1 MRILSAETKGD
12 TGVTEVT
19 PMMKQYLQVK
29 EKYSDCILFYRLGD
43 FYEMFND
50 DARIASRELEL
61 VLTGRGG
68 KKGDEIGGESGRIP
82 MCGVPFHSADSYIVR
97 LVSKG
102 YKVAI
107 CEQTEDPALAKG
119 LVSREVVKIVTP
131 GTLTDA
137 RALDEKK
144 NNFLALI
151 YTNDEDETALVFAD
165 ISTGE
170 LFATKLKNAKSDSV
184 SDEIAGYNPSE
195 IIFNSK
201 ARSLYLSD
209 IKSRFD
215 TYIGD
220 INEDFFDYDMAR
232 SALADEMD
240 SSDLSLPEIS
250 ADETLTCGIGAAIM
264 YLCDTQKSSLFKI
277 MNIKRYETAQFMGID
292 YSTRRNLELTASMR
306 EKSKKGTLLWVL
318 DKTKT
323 SMGGRMLAQ
332 WIEKPLL
339 SSEQIKMRLEGVRE
353 LKENIMLREEICECL
368 DKIYDISRLIN
379 RISLGSASPR
389 DMISLRDSLGVLPEI
404 KFKLSQFNSDILDKQ
419 YKHLDVMA
427 DIKEL
432 LEAAVSDEP
441 PVNARDG
448 GVIKSGYNENV
459 DEYRRAQTEGKS
471 WIADIQSSE
480 REKTGIKTLKVG
492 YNKVFGYY
500 IEVSKG
506 QVSAVPDYYVRKQ
519 TLVNGERYITPKLKE
534 IENIIIGAEDRLIRL
549 ELHLFDELKKQV
561 CAQIERLKNTAEVIA
576 TIDVLSSFAYVAE
589 QNDYVMPVVDN
600 SDVTE
605 IKDGRHP
612 VVEKMLKNELFVPN
626 DTYLNTSDDRM
637 CIITGP
643 NMAGKSTYMR
653 QVALITLMAQIG
665 SFVPASSAKIG
676 IVDKIFTRVGA
687 SDDLATGQST
697 FMVEMNE
704 VTNILKNATK
714 NSLVILDEIGR
725 GTSTYDGLSIAWAVA
740 EYICDKEKIGA
751 KTLFSTHYHE
761 LTELENRLAGV
772 KNYCIA
778 VKKRGDNITFLRKI
792 IRGGA
797 DGSYGIEVAALA
809 GIPSDVT
816 VRAKEI
822 FSALEKND
830 VNKGSYQLEGID
842 TVNYALLN
850 MKNDS
855 GNEVIEE
862 LKRLDVTTYTP
873 IEALNKLYELT
884 NKAKDM

>member
-1 MRILSAETKGD
+1 MTD
-12 TGVTEVT
+12 VT
-19 PMMKQYLQVK
+19 PMMKQYLQIK

-43 FYEMFND
+43 FYEMFNE
-50 DARIASRELEL
+50 DAQIASRELEL

-68 KKGDEIGGESGRIP
+68 KKGDEIGGENGRVP

-102 YKVAI
+102 YKVAV

-119 LVSREVVKIVTP
+119 IVSRDVIKIVTP

-151 YTNDEDETALVFAD
+151 YVSENSETALVFAD

-170 LFATKLKNAKSDSV
+170 LFATKICEINADV
-184 SDEIAGYNPSE
+184 ILDEIASYNPSE
-195 IIFNSK
+195 LIFNNR
-201 ARSLYLSD
+201 ARNAYLQS
-209 IKSRFD
+209 IKVRFD

-220 INEDFFDYDMAR
+220 INEDFFDYAMAH
-232 SALADEMD
+232 SALSDEMD
-240 SSDLSLPEIS
+240 ASDLSLPEING
-250 ADETLTCGIGAAIM
+250 DETLTCGIGAAIM

-277 MNIKRYETAQFMGID
+277 MDIKCYEITQYMGID
-292 YSTRRNLELTASMR
+292 YSTRRNLELTQSMR
-306 EKSKKGTLLWVL
+306 EKAKKGTLLWIL

-323 SMGGRMLAQ
+323 SMGGRMLTQ

-339 SSEQIKMRLEGVRE
+339 NIEEIRRRHEGVRE
-353 LKENIMLREEICECL
+353 LKEKMMLREEITDCL

-389 DMISLRDSLGVLPEI
+389 DMISLRDSLTVLPEI
-404 KFKLSQFNSDILDKQ
+404 EFKLSNFECDILSNQ
-419 YKHLDVMA
+419 RRRLDVMA
-427 DIKEL
+427 DIREL
-432 LEAAVSDEP
+432 LEMAVADDP
-441 PVNARDG
+441 PVTARDG
-448 GVIKSGYNENV
+448 GVIKDGYDQNV
-459 DEYRRAQTEGKS
+459 DEYRRAQREGKN
-471 WIADIQSSE
+471 WIADLQSQE
-480 REKTGIKTLKVG
+480 REKTGIKNLKVG

-506 QVSAVPDYYVRKQ
+506 QISAVPEYYVRKQ

-534 IENIIIGAEDRLIRL
+534 IENIIIGAEERLIRL
-549 ELHLFDELKKQV
+549 ELHLFDELKKKI
-561 CAQIERLKNTAEVIA
+561 CAQIERLKVTSDVIA
-576 TIDVLSSFAYVAE
+576 TLDVLSSLACVAE
-589 QNDYVMPVVDN
+589 QNGYVMPVVD
-600 SDVTE
+600 DLGIIE

-626 DTYLNTSDDRM
+626 DTYIDTSDERM

-665 SFVPASSAKIG
+665 SFVPASEAKIG

-704 VTNILKNATK
+704 VTNILN
-714 NSLVILDEIGR
+714 NSTPKSLIILDEIGR

-740 EYICDKEKIGA
+740 EYICDKDKIGA

-809 GIPSDVT
+809 GIPADVIS
-816 VRAKEI
+816 RAKDI
-822 FSALEKND
+822 FCALEKND
-830 VNKGSYQLEGID
+830 VNRGAYQLEGID
-842 TVNYALLN
+842 TVNYASLN
-850 MKNDS
+850 LKADED
-855 GNEVIEE
+855 NEVMRE
-862 LKRLDVTTYTP
+862 LKKLDVTTYTP

-884 NKAKDM
+884 NKAKNM